1 MGEDHRVPLTDSIRL
16 CQSWDGGAPEEYQIK
31 SVVGTDRVSICYEAA
46 RVRPDGTLEAG
57 KLREF
62 YPCDEEGDSFA
73 LERMPN
79 GQLLP
84 HHSKTK
90 EFVAACNDYLKAY
103 RLVRKTVE
111 DPKNEVLKSYLPRNE
126 ILYGELVVRPS
137 AETKEAK
144 KSENT
149 SWLAKLLGY
158 RETSETQTRSTAS
171 VWSVDGVGKSYA
183 YIEVRTRS
191 SVYLWSTEVSGK
203 NFETYLKEQRGSPT
217 QKPEEALHEILSIM
231 VSLTDCIKA
240 LHVAGLLHLDIKPS
254 NFMLPYDS
262 DFQIR
267 PDSIFLHDI
276 STLRRCD
283 ADKEERTGIG
293 TKGYCAPEEV
303 KTNQSDIYSIGATLF
318 HAVILLKDIP
328 DGLYQDGFYDQ
339 LPMLVKR
346 SSLFESIVN
355 SDAAVISRIC
365 RILQKC
371 LAMEPGERYES
382 CDELKADLKEAIR
395 QLEVLL
401 DRQRM
406 HEKNGLADPRIAI
419 QKLLYEHPL
428 YQTVDPKAQ
437 ELNVLLLGA
446 GSYGQT
452 FLDCCLQVGQ
462 MMNTRLNLF
471 AVSDDPDTRQKEYLE
486 FRPALPEF
494 VNVDGSLEGKEETA
508 FASLQFLSP
517 AQLMRKPEDALRL
530 DGIHGDLVEQM
541 AEATRN
547 SQREYSYIFV
557 ALDDD
562 VRNGKIAREMQRVF
576 GGKCPVAYTLAR
588 EGGKTDDEKLI
599 YPVWIHKPLEISSI
613 DKDLAEMAFNTH
625 MTWMSAMNTDVVAE
639 RKKFFDRATAED
651 RYNFSSSIS
660 FVLSIQY
667 KFHSIGLDY
676 GSPEEGA
683 KCFAE
688 ILERRSTDP
697 EAQKQFQRLVAM
709 EHRRW
714 VMDRVVC
721 GWTAPR
727 TSDGK
732 LDLQS
737 CVIGGSVK
745 GKVHLTHPCL
755 VRSRD
760 DAPLETEAYQANH
773 HAKWDEGP
781 IDPSLDELDRMSI
794 ELHRCFKKS
803 ADEFRRSGSYQ
814 TDLAFLRD
822 QFSPDDGEAFQVL
835 GQYEFA
841 LKNILRGS
849 ESYSRQYD
857 HYQDQ
862 LERIAARLPGERG
875 ARFRDRMAVLKKLFF
890 PVVESNLYRDY
901 KATDKVLV
909 EAIPFIL
916 TYRYARSIAAVLEDG
931 RRDNGRNEAVFSSVA
946 AAAVLSPERLCYF
959 YCFDEDAEAELLDR
973 KLRAVLDY
981 FHHST
986 VHCKIQLMVCCL
998 SSVSKKEHEA
1008 LGNVLEALAEQL
1020 DAVQLADAADPDE
1033 ASQKF
1038 LQMLEEEPVDLFDYS
1053 NLPFSPRSFA
1063 AQNMEFLSALKK
1075 LGQPRFQF
1083 DWKHKEFTGTS
1094 GCDYLRYVKND
1105 TFIRV
1110 QDMFALAN
1118 AADCK
1123 FNVPELAEDYK
1134 ELWEI
1139 YTSGCDRFE
1148 KSVNRWNQLCA
1159 DLARYDDE
1167 NTKKVT
1173 IPKYEV
1179 QGAKK
1184 KIWFCFLPDYTFQSV
1199 QKLLRKMVRFG
1210 LALADSNVIRYT
1222 SDTCKLTLHTWE
1234 PYLENLKKVF
1244 WEPQLL
1250 LAYYEPRIERRETT
1264 AGPEFLFRCNDM
1276 KVNEAILTYPS
1287 NDKEKILRKLQ
1298 EKGFIRGLEPRW
1310 EGKNMKVS
1318 FVYTSPRIRRMM
1330 TNAGEILEIYAYYS
1344 VLESGY
1350 FDDVVTGYT
1359 FSWADNDLKNELD
1372 LVLTKGFRSMI
1383 VECKAVPM
1391 LNADYYYKL
1400 DSLVQKFGI
1409 GTLRVLVGN
1418 TYDDHTARNASQHVV
1433 NRYQKKRGDAMEIE
1447 TITER
1452 DEILNIGQVLAN
1464 RMEAEL

>member
-1 MGEDHRVPLTDSIRL
+1 MGEDHRVPLTGSIRL

-31 SVVGTDRVSICYEAA
+31 SVIGTDRASICYEAA

-62 YPCDEEGDSFA
+62 YPCDEEGNTFA

-90 EFVAACNDYLKAY
+90 EFIAACNDYLKAY
-103 RLVRKTVE
+103 RLVRKAIE
-111 DPKNEVLKSYLPRNE
+111 DPNNEVLKSYLPRNE

-137 AETKEAK
+137 AELKEPQK
-144 KSENT
+144 PENPG
-149 SWLAKLLGY
+149 WLAKLFGY
-158 RETSETQTRSTAS
+158 RKTPTRSTAS
-171 VWSVDGVGKSYA
+171 IWSVDGGGKSYA

-191 SVYLWSTEVSGK
+191 SVYLLSTDVSGK
-203 NFETYLKEQRGSPT
+203 NFETYLEEQRESPA
-217 QKPEEALHEILSIM
+217 QKPEETLNEILSIM

-240 LHVAGLLHLDIKPS
+240 LHVAGLLHLNIKPS

-276 STLRRCD
+276 STLCRCD

-293 TKGYCAPEEV
+293 TRGYCAPEEV
-303 KTNQSDIYSIGATLF
+303 KTNRSDIYSIGATLF
-318 HAVILLKDIP
+318 HTVVRLKDIP
-328 DGLYQDGFYDQ
+328 DGLYQDGFYDR

-346 SSLFESIVN
+346 SSLFESVVN
-355 SDAAVISRIC
+355 SDAAMLSRIC

-371 LAMEPGERYES
+371 LAVEPSKRYES

-401 DRQRM
+401 DRQRGY
-406 HEKNGLADPRIAI
+406 EKNGLADPRIAI

-446 GSYGQT
+446 GSYGQM

-462 MMNTRLNLF
+462 MMDTRLNLF
-471 AVSDDPDTRQKEYLE
+471 AVSDDPDTSKKEYLE

-517 AQLMRKPEDALRL
+517 AQLMQKPDDALRL
-530 DGIHGDLVEQM
+530 DGINENLAEQM
-541 AEATRN
+541 AETARN
-547 SQREYSYIFV
+547 SQKEYSYLFV

-562 VRNGKIAREMQRVF
+562 VLNGRIAGALQKAF
-576 GGKCPVAYTLAR
+576 GGNCPVAYTLAR
-588 EGGKTDDEKLI
+588 DGAKTDEESLL
-599 YPVWIHKPLEISSI
+599 YPVWIHKPLELSSI
-613 DKDLAEMAFNTH
+613 DKNLAEMAFNTH

-639 RKKFFDRATAED
+639 RKKFFDGATAED
-651 RYNFSSSIS
+651 RYNFSSSVS
-660 FVLSIQY
+660 FALSIQY

-683 KCFAE
+683 KRFTE

-697 EAQKQFQRLVAM
+697 DAQKKFNRLVAM

-727 TSDGK
+727 TPDGE

-737 CVIGGSVK
+737 CVVGGSVK
-745 GKVHLTHPCL
+745 DKVHLTHPCL

-760 DAPLETEAYQANH
+760 DAPLETEEYQADR
-773 HAKWDEGP
+773 HAKWDAGQ

-794 ELHRCFKKS
+794 ELHRCFKRS

-814 TDLAFLRD
+814 TDLAFLRE
-822 QFSPDDGEAFQVL
+822 QISPDDGEAIQVL

-857 HYQDQ
+857 HYQNQ
-862 LERIAARLPGERG
+862 LEQVANRFPGERK
-875 ARFRDRMAVLKKLFF
+875 AQLLNRLAVLKKMFF
-890 PVVESNLYRDY
+890 PVNESNLYRDY

-916 TYRYARSIAAVLEDG
+916 TYRYAHSIAAVLEDG
-931 RRDNGRNEAVFSSVA
+931 RRDSGRNEVVFSSVA
-946 AAAVLSPERLCYF
+946 AATVLSPERLCYF
-959 YCFDEDAEAELLDR
+959 YCFDEDASAEHLDQ
-973 KLRAVLDY
+973 KLRAVLNY
-981 FHHST
+981 FHHSKM
-986 VHCKIQLMVCCL
+986 HCSIQLLVCCL
-998 SSVSKKEHEA
+998 NSISKKEHEA
-1008 LGNVLEALAEQL
+1008 LDKVLEALAEKL
-1020 DAVQLADAADPDE
+1020 DAVRLVDVADPDE
-1033 ASQKF
+1033 ANEKF
-1038 LQMLEEEPVDLFDYS
+1038 LQALAEEPVDLYDYS
-1053 NLPFSPRSFA
+1053 SLLFSSSRSTDK
-1063 AQNMEFLSALKK
+1063 NMEFLDGLKK
-1075 LGQPRFQF
+1075 MGQPRFQF
-1083 DWKHKEFTGTS
+1083 DWKHKEFTGTR
-1094 GCDYLRYVKND
+1094 GCDDLRYVKND
-1105 TFIRV
+1105 AFIRV

-1134 ELWEI
+1134 ALWEI
-1139 YTSGCDRFE
+1139 YTSGCDWFE
-1148 KSVNRWNQLCA
+1148 KSVNRWNRLCA

-1173 IPKYEV
+1173 IPKCEV
-1179 QGAKK
+1179 QDAKK
-1184 KIWFCFLPDYTFQSV
+1184 KIWFFFLPDYTFQSI
-1199 QKLLRKMVRFG
+1199 QKLLREMVRFG
-1210 LALADSNVIRYT
+1210 LVLADSNVIRYT

-1234 PYLENLKKVF
+1234 PYLENLKEIF

-1250 LAYYEPRIERRETT
+1250 LAYYDPRIERRETT

-1276 KVNEAILTYPS
+1276 KVNEATLTYPS

-1298 EKGFIRGLEPRW
+1298 GKGFIRGLKSRW
-1310 EGKNMKVS
+1310 EGNSMKVS

-1359 FSWADNDLKNELD
+1359 FKWADNDLKNELD

-1409 GTLRVLVGN
+1409 GTIRVLVGN
-1418 TYDDHTARNASQHVV
+1418 TYDDHTAKNASQHVV
-1433 NRYQKKRGDAMEIE
+1433 NQYQKKRGDAMGID

-1452 DEILNIGQVLAN
+1452 DEILNIGQVLAD

>member
-62 YPCDEEGDSFA
+62 YPCDEEGESFA

-90 EFVAACNDYLKAY
+90 EFIAACNDYLKAY

-126 ILYGELVVRPS
+126 ILYGEPVVRPS

-171 VWSVDGVGKSYA
+171 VWSVDGGGKSYA

-318 HAVILLKDIP
+318 HTVILLKDIP

-462 MMNTRLNLF
+462 MMDTRLNLF

-517 AQLMRKPEDALRL
+517 AQLMRKPEGVLRL
-530 DGIHGDLVEQM
+530 DGVHGDLVEQM
-541 AEATRN
+541 AEVTRN

-697 EAQKQFQRLVAM
+697 GDQKKFNRLVAM

-794 ELHRCFKKS
+794 
-803 ADEFRRSGSYQ
+803 
-814 TDLAFLRD
+814 
-822 QFSPDDGEAFQVL
+822 
-835 GQYEFA
+835 
-841 LKNILRGS
+841 
-849 ESYSRQYD
+849 
-857 HYQDQ
+857 
-862 LERIAARLPGERG
+862 
-875 ARFRDRMAVLKKLFF
+875 
-890 PVVESNLYRDY
+890 
-901 KATDKVLV
+901 
-909 EAIPFIL
+909 
-916 TYRYARSIAAVLEDG
+916 AAVLEDG

-1008 LGNVLEALAEQL
+1008 LDNVLEALAEQL

-1063 AQNMEFLSALKK
+1063 AQNMEFLSTLKK

-1184 KIWFCFLPDYTFQSV
+1184 KIWFCFLSDYTFQSV